1 MFWVSLHDW
10 DLLGGHKWVGLG
22 NYSTLMSDA
31 DFWNATRNTLGLFV
45 VTAVPQLLLAL
56 GMAHALNRRLRSR
69 TLFRMGVLLPNI
81 TSVTAVALIFL
92 QLFGRDYGLV
102 NWLFSHVG
110 MHKVDWQVGRWPSWT
125 AITVMVDWRWT
136 GYNALIFLGAMQ
148 AIPRDLYEAAAID
161 GANQWRQFRKITVPL
176 LRPAITFAVI
186 ISTIGSIQLFTEPFI
201 FDNTQNANGGS
212 AREFQTLAMYMYQNG
227 ILRFKAGYGAAIA
240 WMMFLLVLVIAAI
253 NFLLIRRTQRRG

>member
-1 MFWVSLHDW
+1 VSLHSV
-10 DLLGGHKWVGLG
+10 LLTGGPSKWVGLD
-22 NYSTLMSDA
+22 NYKLLLTDPAFLKA
-31 DFWNATRNTLGLFV
+31 VRNTISIWIIS
-45 VTAVPQLLLAL
+45 AVPQLVGALAIAHLL
-56 GMAHALNRRLRSR
+56 NQRIRSK
-69 TLFRMGVLLPNI
+69 TVLRMGVLLPNI

-102 NWLFSHVG
+102 NWLLGHVG
-110 MHKVDWQVGRWPSWT
+110 MHHKIDWQVGRWPSWT

-201 FDNTQNANGGS
+201 FDNTQNGNGGS